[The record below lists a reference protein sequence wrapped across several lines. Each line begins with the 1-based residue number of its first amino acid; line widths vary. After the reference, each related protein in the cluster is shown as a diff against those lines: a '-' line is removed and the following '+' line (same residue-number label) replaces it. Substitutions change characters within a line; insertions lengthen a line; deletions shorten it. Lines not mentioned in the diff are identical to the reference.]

1 MRSIWAVAVNTIRQ
15 ILRLKIAACFIVL
28 LAVLLPIMGLTT
40 TGDGTMKGRLQ
51 TFISYSL
58 SLASLL
64 LCLLTIIV
72 SVYTITSDIS
82 GRQIY
87 TVVTKPIRRY
97 QILTGKFLGII
108 ILDLVLLTVFTA
120 VIYTITIMTPKFVG
134 VSDDEKALL
143 KNEFFTARASLM
155 PEPVDV
161 SKDVQQTFQSLV
173 QKGQIK
179 QEELQNEQT
188 RQQIV
193 EELTRSKELASRSAG
208 PGQVLTWQFKNV
220 KIKSTGPDAVFFIRF
235 KYEVSVNPPDMMINS
250 RWEAGDD
257 RDIKLGQM
265 PKTKIYQFIQRDKI
279 RTFHEIEVPADAVP
293 ADGYLAIGF
302 VNPPQLNDTVVIF
315 PPDGL
320 EVLYKAD
327 SFSANFVKS
336 VLLLFLR
343 LIFLCCLG
351 IFTASF
357 LSMPTAL
364 LLCLIVFATATV
376 SNFIFES
383 FNTLSE
389 GTELVYSFTIKPL
402 LHILPRFDLMNPTEY
417 LVPSRLLSWSYLG
430 WTGFIVICIKSLLL
444 FLLGIL
450 FFSLKEIAKIIV

>member
-1 MRSIWAVAVNTIRQ
+1 MGSCGKYYQADSSIKNSR
-15 ILRLKIAACFIVL
+15 CFIVL

>member
-383 FNTLSE
+383 FDTLSE